1 MKWFARAIGRSQ
13 EEVNGQCQQSEAVLG
28 SELGSCCYQFK
39 SHVEFVLLDCIF
51 FCEMLYVMCLQHLI
65 YIVINARRLRL
76 LDSLF

>member
-1 MKWFARAIGRSQ
+1 M
-13 EEVNGQCQQSEAVLG
+13 NGQCQQSEAVLG
-28 SELGSCCYQFK
+28 SEPGSCCYQFK
-39 SHVEFVLLDCIF
+39 SHVEFSLHFFVLLDCIF